1 MRHADAVREDE
12 VLQDRARRAG
22 VRIEAD
28 DAAVAAR
35 FQAVDRPVVHLVADR
50 RLAEEDAAVGRDVE
64 IVGEPQ
70 AGIVDDREPRA
81 VGLVGELLDLAVAA

>member
-1 MRHADAVREDE
+1 MRVVPR
-12 VLQDRARRAG
+12 

-35 FQAVDRPVVHLVADR
+35 FQAVDRPFMHLVADR
-50 RLAEEDAAVGRDVE
+50 RLAEEDASVGRDVE

-70 AGIVDDREPRA
+70 SRIVDDREPGA
-81 VGLVGELLDLAVAA
+81 VGLVGELLDLRARA